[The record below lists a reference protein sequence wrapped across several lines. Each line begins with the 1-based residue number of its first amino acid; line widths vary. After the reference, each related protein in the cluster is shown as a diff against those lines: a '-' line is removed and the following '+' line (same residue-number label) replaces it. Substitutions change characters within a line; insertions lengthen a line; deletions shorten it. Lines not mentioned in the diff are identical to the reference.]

1 MIESSNPLFWRA
13 TLALCLGSFMIFA
26 NVYVTQPLLPML
38 SQAFDV
44 SPLAA
49 GWTFTVTTLTLGL
62 SLLFWGP
69 LSDALGRRWIM
80 LLTMS
85 GATLLTLLLSFTEDY
100 TTMLIL
106 RAGQGVLLAG
116 LPAIAIAW
124 MGDEF
129 SRPAMLLAVGL
140 YIGGNSIGGISGRL
154 IGGFVG
160 EWLGWSEAFLVMTLL
175 SVVCLLVFALLL
187 PPSRHFEPRPLKPRQ
202 MVADLAGHLR
212 NPLLLL
218 AYLIGGFNFFVF
230 VNQYSYVT
238 FVLADEPYNL
248 PASLL
253 GMLFLTY
260 LSGTFGSSIS
270 GKAGQRWSQPAC
282 MASGILILMLG
293 SLLTL
298 FDSIWMI
305 VSGLL
310 VNSFGFFFAHSS
322 ASSWVSQNA
331 RYARASAS
339 SLYLLFYYTGASVG
353 GFYLHPFWE
362 WQGWSGVVLGSWL
375 VLALTLGLSVWLW
388 ALRRG
393 VTKGGDSV
401 NMASGIQ
408 REQTS

>member
-1 MIESSNPLFWRA
+1 MIESGNPLFWRA

-38 SQAFDV
+38 AQAFHV

-85 GATLLTLLLSFTEDY
+85 GATLLTLLLSFTKDY
-100 TTMLIL
+100 TSMLVL
-106 RAGQGVLLAG
+106 RAVQGILLAG

-129 SRPAMLLAVGL
+129 SRKAMLLAVGL
-140 YIGGNSIGGISGRL
+140 YIGGNSLGGISGRL

-160 EWLGWSEAFLVMTLL
+160 DWLGWSEAFLVMTLL
-175 SVVCLLVFALLL
+175 SIICLLLFALLL
-187 PPSRHFEPRPLKPRQ
+187 PPSQHFEPRPLRPRQ
-202 MVADLAGHLR
+202 MAADLGGHLR

-218 AYLIGGFNFFVF
+218 AYLIGGFNFFIF
-230 VNQYSYVT
+230 VNQYSYIT
-238 FVLADEPYNL
+238 FVLAEVPYNL

-270 GKAGQRWSQPAC
+270 GRAGQRWSQPAC
-282 MASGILILMLG
+282 MAAGILILMLG

-298 FDSIWMI
+298 VDSLLMI
-305 VSGLL
+305 VLGLL

-331 RYARASAS
+331 QRARASAS
-339 SLYLLFYYTGASVG
+339 SLYLLFYYSGASAG
-353 GFYLHPFWE
+353 GFYLNPFWE
-362 WQGWSGVVLGSWL
+362 WLGWPGVILGSWL
-375 VLALTLGLSVWLW
+375 ILLLTFGLSIWLRSLKSAVETGRDSAKI
-388 ALRRG
+388 ALD
-393 VTKGGDSV
+393 V
-401 NMASGIQ
+401 Q
-408 REQTS
+408 PEQTK

>member
-187 PPSRHFEPRPLKPRQ
+187 PPSRHFETRPLRPRQ

-218 AYLIGGFNFFVF
+218 AYLIGGFNFFIF

-282 MASGILILMLG
+282 MASGVLVLMLG

-298 FDSIWMI
+298 FGSLWMI
-305 VSGLL
+305 VLGLL

-339 SLYLLFYYTGASVG
+339 SLYLLFYYTGASLG
-353 GFYLHPFWE
+353 GFYLHFFWE
-362 WQGWSGVVLGSWL
+362 WLGWSGVVLGSWL
-375 VLALTLGLSVWLW
+375 VLTLTLGLSLWLW
-388 ALRRG
+388 VLRRG

-401 NMASGIQ
+401 NMTSGIQ
-408 REQTS
+408 REPTS

>member
-1 MIESSNPLFWRA
+1 MIESGNPLFWRA

-38 SQAFDV
+38 AQAFEI
-44 SPLAA
+44 SPLEA

-62 SLLFWGP
+62 SLLLWGP

-85 GATLLTLLLSFTEDY
+85 GATLVTLLLSFTDDY
-100 TTMLIL
+100 TGMLVL
-106 RAGQGVLLAG
+106 RAVQGVLLAG

-129 SRPAMLLAVGL
+129 SRKAMLLAVGL
-140 YIGGNSIGGISGRL
+140 YIGGNSLGGISGRL

-160 EWLGWSEAFLVMTLL
+160 DWLGWSEAFLVMTLL
-175 SVVCLLVFALLL
+175 SIICLLLFALLL
-187 PPSRHFEPRPLKPRQ
+187 PPSQHFEPRPLRPRQ
-202 MVADLAGHLR
+202 MAADLGGHLR

-218 AYLIGGFNFFVF
+218 AYLIGGFNFFIF
-230 VNQYSYVT
+230 VNQYSYIT
-238 FVLADEPYNL
+238 FVLADAPYSL

-270 GKAGQRWSQPAC
+270 GRAGQRWSQPVC
-282 MASGILILMLG
+282 MAMGTLILMLG

-298 FDSIWMI
+298 VDSLLMI
-305 VSGLL
+305 VLGLL

-331 RYARASAS
+331 QRARASAS
-339 SLYLLFYYTGASVG
+339 SLYLLFYYSGASAG
-353 GFYLHPFWE
+353 GFYLNPFWE
-362 WQGWSGVVLGSWL
+362 WLGWPGVILGSWL
-375 VLALTLGLSVWLW
+375 ILLLTFGLSIWLRSLKSAVETGRDSAKI
-388 ALRRG
+388 ALD
-393 VTKGGDSV
+393 V
-401 NMASGIQ
+401 Q
-408 REQTS
+408 PEQTK

>member
-13 TLALCLGSFMIFA
+13 TLALCLGSFMIFS

-38 SQAFDV
+38 AEAFNV

-62 SLLFWGP
+62 SLLLWGP

-85 GATLLTLLLSFTEDY
+85 GATLLTLLLSLTEDY
-100 TTMLIL
+100 TTMPLL

-160 EWLGWSEAFLVMTLL
+160 DWLGWSEAFLVMTLL

-187 PPSRHFEPRPLKPRQ
+187 PPSRHFEPRPLRPRQ
-202 MVADLAGHLR
+202 MVADLTGHLR

-218 AYLIGGFNFFVF
+218 AYLIGGFNFFIF
-230 VNQYSYVT
+230 VNQYSYIT

-248 PASLL
+248 PASFL

-270 GKAGQRWSQPAC
+270 GKAGQRWSQPVC
-282 MASGILILMLG
+282 MASGIVILMLG

-298 FDSIWMI
+298 LGSLWMI
-305 VSGLL
+305 VLGLL

-339 SLYLLFYYTGASVG
+339 SLYLLFYYTGASTG
-353 GFYLHPFWE
+353 GFYLHLFWE
-362 WQGWSGVVLGSWL
+362 WLGWTGVVLGSWL
-375 VLALTLGLSVWLW
+375 ELLLTLGLSLWL
-388 ALRRG
+388 G
-393 VTKGGDSV
+393 VLKRHLSPPGDSV
-401 NMASGIQ
+401 NMASDIQ